1 MFGTQKVAC
10 LLVHTVPTTV
20 LIVWVLVSCHALT
33 QHLVGSSQEPR
44 AVLEDARVRIIKAKV
59 KMNSQTLRSSLVS
72 EGITTLLVTGPHL
85 KGKQTSLKCDCRCLF
100 LPCHDAAAATNNRV
114 PVSFSMDSRPGDDW
128 VNRLSF

>member
-20 LIVWVLVSCHALT
+20 LIVWVLVSCHSLT
-33 QHLVGSSQEPR
+33 QHLVGSSQEPC
-44 AVLEDARVRIIKAKV
+44 AILEAARVRIIKAKV

-85 KGKQTSLKCDCRCLF
+85 KG
-100 LPCHDAAAATNNRV
+100 
-114 PVSFSMDSRPGDDW
+114 
-128 VNRLSF
+128 